1 MYVSVFAALSASVAQ
16 FTALTLLDVSDNKIE
31 AEGAKHIAGA
41 ISECK

>member
-1 MYVSVFAALSASVAQ
+1 MYVFVFAALSASVAQ